1 MPKMPG
7 RAQAAVPVRGGR
19 PKADFSAL
27 GRAIRRFFAYYPRL
41 APLPIRLYGFQQQ
54 AVSYRVPDGRL

>member
-27 GRAIRRFFAYYPRL
+27 GRALKRFFAYYPRL
-41 APLPIRLYGFQQQ
+41 APLTML
-54 AVSYRVPDGRL
+54 